1 MYTMPGVTIP
11 DEMAQL
17 EMAHQQEVILFY
29 TASDYDLQNK

>member
-1 MYTMPGVTIP
+1 MYTIPGVTIL

-29 TASDYDLQNK
+29 TQSDYNLQNK

>member
-1 MYTMPGVTIP
+1 MPEVTIS

-29 TASDYDLQNK
+29 TRSDYNLQNK